1 MFEIAIYAAL
11 LLLCCVLALLLI
23 LQRQS
28 KAHASAQ
35 AWRLGHEQGQ
45 AQAKATYAQQV
56 ARMAAY
62 EQLLR
67 GQAGGVGKQ
76 LADTREVAELIHR
89 HAPALLRESNGLAQ
103 LLHGHDEF
111 LSQLL
116 DAYVAADQDGG
127 GAQARAAA
135 RKPAGI
141 YADVFEAAGLP
152 APGAV
157 VGKYFVL
164 ALEAGIVVIRTT
176 GKQGCFGRLR
186 LARRDL
192 ERFFNDLTTK
202 PRSLS
207 DERVSGVTCRGL
219 YRVDASDD
227 TRYGQLVIEVAAP
240 SSGHLYFGNPELEQE
255 PLRELKSLKR
265 AALKLL
271 EDEAKSPSRK
281 AAAQRARILRRD
293 ALLGHVPD
301 DGLCSACEGDVTM
314 RLRLGDKPMGCP
326 LCGTPW
332 SD

>member
-1 MFEIAIYAAL
+1 MLEVAIYAAL
-11 LLLCCVLALLLI
+11 LLLCCVLALLLV

-28 KAHASAQ
+28 KANARAQ

-45 AQAKATYAQQV
+45 AQAKALYAQQV
-56 ARMAAY
+56 ARMSAY

-67 GQAGGVGKQ
+67 GQSGGVGKQ

-89 HAPALLRESNGLAQ
+89 QAPALLRESNGLAQ

-111 LSQLL
+111 LGQLL
-116 DAYVAADQDGG
+116 DAYLAADQDG

-135 RKPAGI
+135 RQPAGI

-157 VGKYFVL
+157 VGKFFVL
-164 ALEAGIVVIRTT
+164 ALEAGILVIRTT

-192 ERFFNDLTTK
+192 ERFFNDLATK
-202 PRSLS
+202 PRSLA
-207 DERVSGVTCRGL
+207 DERESGVACRGL
-219 YRVDASDD
+219 YRVDLSDD
-227 TRYGQLVIEVAAP
+227 TRHGQLVIEAAAP
-240 SSGHLYFGNPELEQE
+240 SSGHLYFGHPELEQE

-271 EDEAKSPSRK
+271 EDEARSPGRK

-301 DGLCSACEGDVTM
+301 DGLCAACEGDVTM